1 MKKMENKKYKLTD
14 ETIEVEGKTLYRIEA
29 LKEFRD
35 VLPGVKGGFVESE
48 KNLSHEGKCWIANNA
63 CVYDNAV
70 VRHDAIVYEQA
81 IVKGNACVS
90 DSAKILQNA
99 LITDNATI
107 YDSATVA
114 GNACVCDDAT
124 IYGNAN
130 VVIDAKVCDFAEV
143 YGRAVVSENACVK
156 DYAEVYGYSYVHGR
170 ALVCNRAQVYGFA
183 NITDMSCVSE
193 KSKVYGFAMVMNS
206 SNIADNAQVSD
217 AFVTGNARIAGDAIV
232 KSNNDYIVF
241 HCWFNEKIGN
251 ITWTRSNDN
260 YCNGLFI
267 KTSEE
272 LLNESENCKDHTEY
286 KWMVDYVE
294 HVKEILKENGGE

>member
-1 MKKMENKKYKLTD
+1 MENKKYKLTD

-81 IVKGNACVS
+81 IVKGNACIS

-114 GNACVCDDAT
+114 GNACVCDEASVYGDAR
-124 IYGNAN
+124 A
-130 VVIDAKVCDFAEV
+130 VMDAKVCDFAEV
-143 YGRAVVSENACVK
+143 YGRATVSENACVT
-156 DYAEVYGYSYVHGR
+156 DYAEVYGDAYVHGS
-170 ALVCNRAQVYGFA
+170 ALICNRAQVYGFA
-183 NITDMSCVSE
+183 NITDMACVSE
-193 KSKVYGFAMVMNS
+193 KSKVYGLAMVMNC
-206 SNIADNAQVSD
+206 SNITDNAQVFD
-217 AFVTGNARIAGDAIV
+217 AFVAGNAVIGGDAV
-232 KSNNDYIVF
+232 VNLNPDYIVF
-241 HCWFNEKIGN
+241 YCWFKTPSFY
-251 ITWTRSNDN
+251 ITWTRSNDKWN
-260 YCNGLFI
+260 SGFFI

-272 LLNESENCKDHTEY
+272 LLNESDNNEEYNEY

-294 HVKEILKENGGE
+294 HVKENLKDNGGQ